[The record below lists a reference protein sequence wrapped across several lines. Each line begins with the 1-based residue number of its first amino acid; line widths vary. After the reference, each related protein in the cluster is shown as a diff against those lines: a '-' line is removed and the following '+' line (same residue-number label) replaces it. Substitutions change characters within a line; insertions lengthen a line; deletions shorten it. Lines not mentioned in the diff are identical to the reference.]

1 LEQPSGREGNAV
13 SNHAGGYLL
22 NEVIEILDKAKVFDL
37 LGKERSQ
44 DLILQITHRACREY
58 DCNAYEI
65 LEGYE
70 ARLGICHCC
79 TSPAEKIKRGLCPT
93 CRKATSR

>member
-1 LEQPSGREGNAV
+1 V

-44 DLILQITHRACREY
+44 DLILEITRRARRDY
-58 DCNAYEI
+58 DCNAGEI

-70 ARLGICHCC
+70 ARLGICHRC
-79 TSPAEKIKRGLCPT
+79 TSPAEKIRRGLCPT

>member
-1 LEQPSGREGNAV
+1 M

-22 NEVIEILDKAKVFDL
+22 NEVIEILDKAKVFEL

-44 DLILQITHRACREY
+44 DLILEITRRARRDY
-58 DCNAYEI
+58 DCNASEI

-70 ARLGICHCC
+70 ARFGICSYCK
-79 TSPAEKIKRGLCPT
+79 SPAEEIQHGLCAA
-93 CRKATSR
+93 CRQSLGC